1 MTQQARVA
9 PLVGRWEQSVCSWPD
24 DEARAWTR
32 SVVWRASS
40 DPAIVAVVATGSA
53 VREVD
58 RSDDLDLV
66 VVYHNVRPGLCRP
79 PISVDLRFY
88 EQASVPTKLAA
99 GHDYL
104 SWALR
109 FGRPLFER
117 GRWWT
122 SLRCAWDGRLLLPSV
137 AQAEERAERAE
148 GQRDALAAAG
158 DDSAAAELGVTVLT
172 HLARAALS
180 SAGIFPRSRPELS
193 AQLRLVGEDAL
204 AGQIEEALARRN
216 D

>member
-1 MTQQARVA
+1 MTQQTRVA

-32 SVVWRASS
+32 SVVRRASS
-40 DPAIVAVVATGSA
+40 DAAIVAVVATGSA

-66 VVYHNVRPGLCRP
+66 VVYCDVRPGLCRP

-104 SWALR
+104 SWAVR

-117 GRWWT
+117 GRWW
-122 SLRCAWDGRLLLPSV
+122 SALRCEWDRRLMLPSV
-137 AQAEERAERAE
+137 AQAKERAKRAE
-148 GQRDALAAAG
+148 SQRDALAAAG
-158 DDSAAAELGVTVLT
+158 DDDAAAELSVAMLT

-180 SAGIFPRSRPELS
+180 SAGMFPRSRPELS
-193 AQLRLVGEDAL
+193 AQLRCVGEDAL
-204 AGQIEEALARRN
+204 AGQLEAALAHRN